1 MPSKKVRFDSAY
13 LRDAGIYIITAL
25 LSIALIVYIILAAV
39 GTFDTGIETIAAT
52 VTTENRLVSFDA
64 YIMRSEEPVVSI
76 ARGGINYAVS
86 DGDVIAVGDKL
97 ADIYVGGSETQRM
110 KTIALEKQIS
120 VLENSNVSGN
130 QLMSNTSALD
140 DSIDSLYT
148 DIYAH
153 INSGDIGYA
162 VRRRNDLLINLNRR
176 EIILRKRADYNTEI
190 ESLRRQKEIIAT
202 PAMQAGEDGLF
213 AGSAGADETVF
224 SPYAGYFYTELDGYE
239 NIFSADRI
247 PTLTVGEFNEMV
259 KSEPESGA
267 YVQEQGWTIGKIMTK
282 YVWYIACKADRD
294 LLMSF
299 RDGYKYTVVFPY
311 SNDTRVKMTLY
322 RIITET
328 DSDEVVLVFRGGDL
342 PKDFNFLRRQTV
354 EIVETSYTGYKV
366 PVSAVR
372 IVNISQDEEGRRL
385 VTPSSAGESG
395 SGEPGGRMAQGVYIL
410 DGDRVHFREIKAL
423 AQINGYVICAEQ
435 NPAQDADYR
444 YKLGLYDRVIV
455 KGKNLS
461 DGKIVN

>member
-1 MPSKKVRFDSAY
+1 MPAKKNRFDSAF
-13 LRDAGIYIITAL
+13 LRSAGIYITTAL
-25 LSIALIVYIILAAV
+25 LSIALIIYIILAAV
-39 GTFDTGIETIAAT
+39 GAFDTGIETIPAP
-52 VTTENRLVSFDA
+52 VTTENRLISFDA
-64 YIMRSEEPVVSI
+64 YIMRTEEPVASS

-97 ADIYVGGSETQRM
+97 ADIYVGGSETQRS
-110 KTIALEKQIS
+110 KTIALEKQIN
-120 VLENSNVSGN
+120 VLESSNVSGN
-130 QLMSNTSALD
+130 RLMTDTSALD
-140 DSIDSLYT
+140 DSIDALYN

-153 INSGDIGYA
+153 LDSGDIGYA
-162 VRRRNDLLINLNRR
+162 VRRRNDLLISLNRR
-176 EIILRKRADYNTEI
+176 EIILRKRGDYNDEI
-190 ESLRRQKEIIAT
+190 EKFRREKEIIAT
-202 PAMQAGEDGLF
+202 PAMQAGEEGLY

-267 YVQEQGWTIGKIMTK
+267 YLQEQGWTIGKIMTK

-311 SNDTRVKMTLY
+311 SNDTQVRMTLY
-322 RIITET
+322 RIVTET
-328 DSDEVVLVFRGGDL
+328 DSDEVVLIFRGGDL

-372 IVNISQDEEGRRL
+372 IVNISQNEDGSRR
-385 VTPSSAGESG
+385 VTPSA
-395 SGEPGGRMAQGVYIL
+395 SGETEGRTAQGVYVL

-435 NPAQDADYR
+435 NPAQDAEYQ

-455 KGKNLS
+455 KGKNLT